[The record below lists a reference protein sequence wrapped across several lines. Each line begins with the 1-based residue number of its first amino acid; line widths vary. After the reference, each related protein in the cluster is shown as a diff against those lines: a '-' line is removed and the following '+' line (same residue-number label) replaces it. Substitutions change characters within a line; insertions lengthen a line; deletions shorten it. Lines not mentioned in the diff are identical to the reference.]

1 MNAFLSQ
8 ILPVLYG
15 ACFLVLLWQAFKVMA
30 QGFKAVPRPGDPSSA
45 GSNQTPAGRPSPS
58 PGDRTGRVT
67 IHPELL
73 DAEGQ
78 SPRKICSPFALAV
91 ITSNQRAPVTAPTK
105 PRQGRSIGSLTST
118 CFQRED

>member
-1 MNAFLSQ
+1 MNPFFSQ

-45 GSNQTPAGRPSPS
+45 GNSQTPASRPSPS

-78 SPRKICSPFALAV
+78 
-91 ITSNQRAPVTAPTK
+91 ITQEDL
-105 PRQGRSIGSLTST
+105 LTVRFSGDNE
-118 CFQRED
+118 QSARPSDSSD

>member
-45 GSNQTPAGRPSPS
+45 SRADRSTVGNSPTSATGPSRG

-78 SPRKICSPFALAV
+78 
-91 ITSNQRAPVTAPTK
+91 ITQEDL
-105 PRQGRSIGSLTST
+105 LTVRFSGDNE
-118 CFQRED
+118 QSARPADSSD

>member
-8 ILPVLYG
+8 ILPVVYG

-45 GSNQTPAGRPSPS
+45 GSNQPSTSRPSPS

-78 SPRKICSPFALAV
+78 
-91 ITSNQRAPVTAPTK
+91 ITQEDL
-105 PRQGRSIGSLTST
+105 LTVRFSGDNE
-118 CFQRED
+118 QSARPSDSSD

>member
-45 GSNQTPAGRPSPS
+45 GSNPTPADRPSPS
-58 PGDRTGRVT
+58 LGDRTGRVT

-78 SPRKICSPFALAV
+78 
-91 ITSNQRAPVTAPTK
+91 ITQEDL
-105 PRQGRSIGSLTST
+105 LTVRFSGDNE
-118 CFQRED
+118 QSARPGDSSD

>member
-45 GSNQTPAGRPSPS
+45 GSASSASRASLANSQTPASRPSPS

-78 SPRKICSPFALAV
+78 
-91 ITSNQRAPVTAPTK
+91 ITQEDL
-105 PRQGRSIGSLTST
+105 LTVRFSGDNE
-118 CFQRED
+118 QSARPSDSSD

>member
-8 ILPVLYG
+8 ILPVIYG

-45 GSNQTPAGRPSPS
+45 GATSSARPTNNPNPAGSPS
-58 PGDRTGRVT
+58 NGTDDRTGRVT

-73 DAEGQ
+73 DSEGQ
-78 SPRKICSPFALAV
+78 
-91 ITSNQRAPVTAPTK
+91 ITQEDL
-105 PRQGRSIGSLTST
+105 LTVRFSGDNE
-118 CFQRED
+118 QSVRPGDSSD

>member
-45 GSNQTPAGRPSPS
+45 GNSANWANSASLANSQQPAGRPSSS

-73 DAEGQ
+73 DSEGQ
-78 SPRKICSPFALAV
+78 
-91 ITSNQRAPVTAPTK
+91 ITQEDL
-105 PRQGRSIGSLTST
+105 LTVRFSGDNE
-118 CFQRED
+118 QSARPSDSSD

>member
-1 MNAFLSQ
+1 MNAFFSQ

-45 GSNQTPAGRPSPS
+45 GSKQTLANRPTPS

-78 SPRKICSPFALAV
+78 
-91 ITSNQRAPVTAPTK
+91 ITQEDL
-105 PRQGRSIGSLTST
+105 LTVRFSGDNE
-118 CFQRED
+118 QSARPSDSSD

>member
-45 GSNQTPAGRPSPS
+45 GSNPTSADRPSPS

-78 SPRKICSPFALAV
+78 
-91 ITSNQRAPVTAPTK
+91 ITQEDL
-105 PRQGRSIGSLTST
+105 LTVRFSGDNE
-118 CFQRED
+118 QSARPGDSSD

>member
-45 GSNQTPAGRPSPS
+45 GSANSASLANSQPSATRPSPS
-58 PGDRTGRVT
+58 PGDRTGRIT

-78 SPRKICSPFALAV
+78 ITQEDLLTVRFSGDNEQSALPGD
-91 ITSNQRAPVTAPTK
+91 S
-105 PRQGRSIGSLTST
+105 S
-118 CFQRED
+118 D